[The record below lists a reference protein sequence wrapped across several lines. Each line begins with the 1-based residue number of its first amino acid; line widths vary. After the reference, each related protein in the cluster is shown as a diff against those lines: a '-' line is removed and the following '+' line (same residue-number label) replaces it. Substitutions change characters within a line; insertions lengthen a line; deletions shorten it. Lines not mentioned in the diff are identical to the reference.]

1 MSQPKETDEQ
11 RRRRI
16 RFDGLTAQLNIIESG
31 QRPDFILTKSEKAL
45 RVDDEEA
52 AYLKARGRLRRALR
66 RIESGG
72 PIDHEEDEA

>member
-1 MSQPKETDEQ
+1 MADKETDDQ

-16 RFDGLTAQLNIIESG
+16 RREGLTAQLNIIESG

-45 RVDDEEA
+45 RGDDEDA
-52 AYLKARGRLRRALR
+52 AYLKARTRIRRSLR